1 MQFAP
6 TVTGTRVSLSVTSP
20 RTGVTSDAVAR
31 PADLRAGTW
40 TVEVRTHVAG
50 RASTSVLAHVGV
62 DGAVEI
68 RSATRCAVDHAR
80 FPVDVEVDGTRR
92 DELVAGA
99 RFMWSKMADAAQRAR
114 LDAVLLKIAELS
126 GEGDED
132 GAARMRQWVAA

>member
-20 RTGVTSDAVAR
+20 RTGVTCDAVAR
-31 PADLRAGTW
+31 PADIRTGSWSL
-40 TVEVRTHVAG
+40 EVRTHVADC
-50 RASTSVLAHVGV
+50 ATTTVLAYVAA

-68 RSATRCAVDHAR
+68 RSVTRSAVDHAR

-99 RFMWSKMADAAQRAR
+99 RFMWSKLADAAQRAR
-114 LDAVLLKIAELS
+114 HAAVLLKVAELS
-126 GEGDED
+126 GEGDDD
-132 GAARMRQWVAA
+132 GAARVRQWVAA